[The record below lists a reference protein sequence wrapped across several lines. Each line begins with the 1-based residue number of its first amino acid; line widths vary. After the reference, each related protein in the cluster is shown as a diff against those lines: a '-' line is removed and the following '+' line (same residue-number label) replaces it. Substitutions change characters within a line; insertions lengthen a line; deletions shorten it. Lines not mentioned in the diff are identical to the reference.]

1 MLDAWW
7 HSCRSSFRLVE
18 HLVLDSTL
26 LLLCHCTTVPLCP
39 CAPVPL
45 CHGAPVPCTPV
56 LLSCAPVPLGPCANV
71 PLCTCAPLPLCLCAP
86 VPLCDCAP
94 MPMFPCAM
102 CPVPLCPLGDCR
114 RSKNDDSFG
123 LFNNYFV
130 VDFSTHLLRAGYK
143 KVLPVCLFLCSS
155 YPCPWMDASCPI
167 FQITAP

>member
-7 HSCRSSFRLVE
+7 HSCRSSFHLVE

-39 CAPVPL
+39 CATVPRCTCALYPCASELCPCASGPL
-45 CHGAPVPCTPV
+45 C
-56 LLSCAPVPLGPCANV
+56 PCATVHAPV
-71 PLCTCAPLPLCLCAP
+71 PLCTCAPLPLCLCA
-86 VPLCDCAP
+86 
-94 MPMFPCAM
+94 
-102 CPVPLCPLGDCR
+102 PVPLCPLGDCR

-130 VDFSTHLLRAGYK
+130 VDFSTHLLRAGCK

-167 FQITAP
+167 FKITAP